1 MQIFK
6 NIIKFLLSKI
16 LGLSF
21 LERLT
26 QNIIH
31 RKIIRIKKP
40 KIVSNINGSLK
51 SLSADLWNDLL
62 RHKVW
67 EKIPEYV
74 SSNSDIIYLEFGV
87 WEGHSINYF
96 AKKYKS
102 KDSEFY
108 GFDTFHGFPENC
120 LDMSK
125 GHYSTDGAIPET
137 DDIRIKF
144 IKGLFQKS
152 LNDFIKNLKP
162 ESRKKTVIIHFDA
175 PLYSA
180 TLYNL
185 FKLDEKFKNYYFIFD
200 QFGTAECRA
209 INDFSKSTM
218 QDYDLYLTS
227 ILNYAPEVVFGKF
240 KN

>member
-1 MQIFK
+1 MQIIK

-16 LGLSF
+16 LTLSF
-21 LERLT
+21 LERLS

-40 KIVSNINGSLK
+40 RIVSNVNGSLK
-51 SLSADLWNDLL
+51 SLSTDSWNDLL

-67 EKIPEYV
+67 ERIPEYI
-74 SSNSDIIYLEFGV
+74 STNNDIIYMEFGV

-125 GHYSTDGAIPET
+125 GHYSTAGAIPET

-152 LNDFIKNLKP
+152 LKL
-162 ESRKKTVIIHFDA
+162 ESKQ
-175 PLYSA
+175 L
-180 TLYNL
+180 
-185 FKLDEKFKNYYFIFD
+185 KFKQSQYN
-200 QFGTAECRA
+200 
-209 INDFSKSTM
+209 
-218 QDYDLYLTS
+218 
-227 ILNYAPEVVFGKF
+227 
-240 KN
+240 

>member
-1 MQIFK
+1 MQIIK

-16 LGLSF
+16 LTLSF
-21 LERLT
+21 LERLS

-40 KIVSNINGSLK
+40 RIVSNVNGSLK
-51 SLSADLWNDLL
+51 SLSADSWNDLL

-67 EKIPEYV
+67 ERIPEYI
-74 SSNSDIIYLEFGV
+74 STNNDIIYMEFGV

-108 GFDTFHGFPENC
+108 GFDTFYGFPENC
-120 LDMSK
+120 LDMLK
-125 GHYSTDGAIPET
+125 GHYSTAGALPKT
-137 DDIRIKF
+137 DDKRIKF
-144 IKGLFQKS
+144 IKGLFQES
-152 LNDFIKNLKP
+152 LNDFIKSLKT
-162 ESRKKTVIIHFDA
+162 ESKEKTIIIHFDA
-175 PLYSA
+175 PLHTA

-185 FKLDEKFKNYYFIFD
+185 FKLDKKFKNYYFIFD

-209 INDFSKSTM
+209 INDFSILTM
-218 QDYDLYLTS
+218 QDYELYLTS